1 MQKNISLK
9 SLIHKSY
16 LSSALVPVFA
26 IELVLLLLYFGVT
39 FFISQKSQ
47 DILLSEAKFSL
58 GEIASREAGNIDMLF
73 SEVKRDMAILKIDHE
88 RFFTSNE
95 CSTPNA
101 KAEFG
106 RHKNGAFYK
115 LVDNGGS
122 SIYAPKDFET
132 TPKNM
137 RKIECSESIDPLM
150 KSVVDTNPIIT
161 QAYINT
167 YDKLNRLYPFM
178 SDAASQYG
186 AELDATTYNFY
197 YLADANYNPK
207 REDVWTTAYLDPA
220 GQGWM
225 ISLIAPIYR
234 GNFLEGVSG
243 VDVTIE
249 SLIKNVLSL
258 DIPWSGSAFLI
269 DKDGTILAMP
279 KRIEELFS
287 IKELRGHTYT
297 NTISTT
303 IEKPKEFNLLRN
315 SKEMEYFFKKATPI
329 ETFTIKGANYIISQ
343 KSIPQTSWRLMI
355 VVDESIIY
363 RQIIDFK
370 SQAQIIGYVVIALMI
385 FFYLIFFM
393 YLMRKSNAISEYI
406 AEPINELSTLT
417 SNLGSKQN
425 TKLMESGNIEEIYK
439 LVQNFNTLSSE
450 LDDRTNAYIESQ
462 MREKMKEKEA
472 ISAYREGLL
481 ESAGGY
487 LHNVGNSLAVLDS
500 KLFILNSSALSLQ
513 KSELGFNKVIEM
525 VQNSNANSN
534 EKVSIEL
541 FLEEFKEAL
550 SEDITSQILDAS
562 CGIERVKNHASDMIR
577 DQQNRLANS
586 DDSESYIY
594 SFSLNKMVGELI
606 EDYHLQSLRFNI
618 AIRFHEY
625 DEVVLQMMKYR
636 LQSGVENVIKNA
648 IESISLTKERGTI
661 DITIKIE
668 KNMVLLRVKDS
679 GCGVKID
686 EINKIFSFGYT
697 TKKGGSG
704 FGLHTLNNF
713 LNSIG
718 GTISIVNNEN
728 ENGATLMMEIPIN
741 EQF

>member
-9 SLIHKSY
+9 SLIYKSY

-47 DILLSEAKFSL
+47 DILLDEAKL
-58 GEIASREAGNIDMLF
+58 ALNEIASREAGHIDMLF
-73 SEVKRDMAILKIDHE
+73 SEVKRDMAILKRDHE
-88 RFFTSNE
+88 RFFTLNE
-95 CSTPNA
+95 CSSQKV

-106 RHKNGAFYK
+106 RHKNGALYK

-122 SIYAPKDFET
+122 SIYAPKDFDA
-132 TPKNM
+132 TPKNLK
-137 RKIECSESIDPLM
+137 KIECSEFIDPLM
-150 KSVVDTNPIIT
+150 KSIVDTNPIIT

-167 YDKLNRLYPFM
+167 YDKINRLYPFM
-178 SDAASQYG
+178 SDAATQYG
-186 AELDATTYNFY
+186 AELDATSYNFY

-207 REDVWTTAYLDPA
+207 RKDVWTSAYLDPA

-225 ISLIAPIYR
+225 ISIIAPIYN

-243 VDVTIE
+243 LDVTID

-269 DKDGTILAMP
+269 DKDGTIIAMP

-287 IKELRGHTYT
+287 IKELKGHTYT
-297 NTISTT
+297 STISTT
-303 IEKPKEFNLLRN
+303 IEKPKEFNLLKN
-315 SKEMEYFFKKATPI
+315 SKEMESFFKKATPI
-329 ETFTIKGANYIISQ
+329 DKFTIKGANYIISQ
-343 KSIPQTSWRLMI
+343 KIIPQTNWRLMV
-355 VVDESIIY
+355 VVDEFIIY
-363 RQIIDFK
+363 RPIMEFK

-385 FFYLIFFM
+385 FFYLIFFI

-406 AEPINELSTLT
+406 AKPINELSTLT
-417 SNLGSKQN
+417 SNLGTKPN
-425 TKLMESGNIEEIYK
+425 TQLRETGNIEEIYK
-439 LVQNFNTLSSE
+439 LVQNFNTLSNE

-472 ISAYREGLL
+472 LSAYREGLL

-487 LHNVGNSLAVLDS
+487 LHNVGNSLAILDS
-500 KLFILNSSALSLQ
+500 KLFVLKSSASSLQ

-525 VQNSNANSN
+525 VQNSHAKGE
-534 EKVSIEL
+534 EKVSMEV
-541 FLEEFKEAL
+541 FLEAFKEAL
-550 SEDITSQILDAS
+550 SDDITSEILDVVD
-562 CGIERVKNHASDMIR
+562 GIERVKNHASEMIK
-577 DQQNRLANS
+577 DQQDRLANR
-586 DDSESYIY
+586 DGSENYVY
-594 SFSLNKMVGELI
+594 SFSLNKMLSELI
-606 EDYHLQSLRFNI
+606 EDYSLEFFRFNI
-618 AIRFHEY
+618 SIKVHEN
-625 DEVVLQMMKYR
+625 DEVVVQIMKYR
-636 LQSGVENVIKNA
+636 LQSGVANVIKNA
-648 IESISLTKERGTI
+648 IESISLSKNSGNGII
-661 DITIKIE
+661 DITIKRE
-668 KNMVLLRVKDS
+668 KNMVLLIVQDN
-679 GCGVKID
+679 GCGVARDDID
-686 EINKIFSFGYT
+686 KIFGFGYT

-718 GTISIVNNEN
+718 GTINITNNES

-741 EQF
+741 E